1 MGQYSVID
9 YSIDSLCD
17 IISIEND
24 ISFQS
29 LKHKLHIIYLED
41 YFQFMEV
48 RTIVLERDYID
59 KDYLEDY
66 AAYYVRSFNSYKRTC
81 LRLHF
86 FSKAFNQDIFKPILT
101 NSSEIEL
108 TNDYVGFIVVKPLP
122 QTIFGRTCLRTY
134 PNAGCRYFNFVRPY
148 HVNLYGINLK
158 VESIAY
164 QEQDSVVAACASSAI
179 WSAFQATGLLF
190 QHSIPSPVEITK
202 AATVF
207 FPYANRHFPNKGLN
221 PEQMAHAIRNIGLEP
236 FLISAKE
243 YDILKA
249 TTYAYQ
255 RAKLPMVL
263 GVMLENWVEGTAL
276 GRHAVTITGY
286 RIGNA
291 RTRFVGQDFY
301 LKSSRIEKIYCH
313 DDQVGPF
320 ARMEF
325 TRDDNRLTTSWVDK
339 NRVMG
344 RIVATPEII
353 IIPLYHKIRIPFEI
367 ILEIIYRIDGLL
379 KLISKIAGL
388 NNGLNINEIEWDIF
402 LTTNN
407 DFKSEIRLDK
417 ALAEGEKLSILTK
430 GLPKY
435 IWRAIGSIDDEKVEL
450 IFDATDIEQGEIF
463 IRLIPYSQSLSELM
477 RTIAANINVDDIE
490 SIQLIKIFKM
500 LKV

>member
-164 QEQDSVVAACASSAI
+164 QEQDSV
-179 WSAFQATGLLF
+179 
-190 QHSIPSPVEITK
+190 
-202 AATVF
+202 
-207 FPYANRHFPNKGLN
+207 
-221 PEQMAHAIRNIGLEP
+221 
-236 FLISAKE
+236 
-243 YDILKA
+243 
-249 TTYAYQ
+249 
-255 RAKLPMVL
+255 
-263 GVMLENWVEGTAL
+263 
-276 GRHAVTITGY
+276 
-286 RIGNA
+286 
-291 RTRFVGQDFY
+291 
-301 LKSSRIEKIYCH
+301 
-313 DDQVGPF
+313 
-320 ARMEF
+320 
-325 TRDDNRLTTSWVDK
+325 
-339 NRVMG
+339 
-344 RIVATPEII
+344 
-353 IIPLYHKIRIPFEI
+353 
-367 ILEIIYRIDGLL
+367 
-379 KLISKIAGL
+379 
-388 NNGLNINEIEWDIF
+388 
-402 LTTNN
+402 
-407 DFKSEIRLDK
+407 
-417 ALAEGEKLSILTK
+417 
-430 GLPKY
+430 
-435 IWRAIGSIDDEKVEL
+435 
-450 IFDATDIEQGEIF
+450 
-463 IRLIPYSQSLSELM
+463 
-477 RTIAANINVDDIE
+477 
-490 SIQLIKIFKM
+490 
-500 LKV
+500 